1 MYFSNLNVDFHS
13 NPLKQ
18 GTNKEGGQS
27 HCFFLLFFFLLIL
40 NSVYTVLPLSVFRD
54 VHQGGGWYIEE
65 GKDYREHFGEHD
77 ILYTLIEQQIRL
89 GTSSLAITIIGRFH
103 CQY

>member
-1 MYFSNLNVDFHS
+1 MAYIYI
-13 NPLKQ
+13 
-18 GTNKEGGQS
+18 
-27 HCFFLLFFFLLIL
+27 FFFINSQFRIDGSSIECFLGMYIKMGDGTSKKGKIILLI
-40 NSVYTVLPLSVFRD
+40 
-54 VHQGGGWYIEE
+54 
-65 GKDYREHFGEHD
+65 YREQFGEHD